1 MWINLV
7 SVYISII
14 VDGVRTL
21 YDSGLVHWLSHPLLN
36 KIAIKETENLLPV
49 TCIKQSNCISIDC
62 PFESV

>member
-7 SVYISII
+7 SVYIIIVLYI

-21 YDSGLVHWLSHPLLN
+21 YDSGLVRWLSHPLLN

-49 TCIKQSNCISIDC
+49 
-62 PFESV
+62 

>member
-21 YDSGLVHWLSHPLLN
+21 YDSGLVHGLSHPLLN
-36 KIAIKETENLLPV
+36 KIAIKETENLLLV
-49 TCIKQSNCISIDC
+49 
-62 PFESV
+62 

>member
-49 TCIKQSNCISIDC
+49 
-62 PFESV
+62 